1 MRIEYNMDLGWK
13 FHKGDLSEDDARAK
27 GVSHSVTYMN
37 CKAGVAGGGAK
48 KAYMDDDW
56 EVVDLPHDYLLGCER
71 SKECRASGGYF
82 KTDTAWYRKVFT
94 LDKSVKGKALLLVFE
109 GIAFDAKVYFNGS
122 LMARSYSAYSE
133 ILVDI
138 TDRAYFDGRP
148 NTLAV
153 YVDGNKN
160 EGWWYEGAGIYRH
173 VTLYAKDMLHIEH
186 YGVYAKP
193 VLQKGTANDW
203 HVKVETTLFNR
214 SYENDNVQ
222 VQATLLDGTEV
233 VAETEKTLAEVPF
246 CSSHTVKQTLE
257 IKNPER
263 WDINNPKLYQVR
275 VDVIKDGEII
285 DSDTVTTGFRTFS
298 VDPDKGFFLNDRHIK
313 IQGVANHQDHA
324 GVGSAIPD
332 RLQYYRIKRL
342 KEMGANAY
350 RQGHNTA
357 TKETI
362 DACDRLGLLVMDEN
376 RCFEVREENLEN
388 LRRMVKRDRNHP
400 SVIFYSLFNEE
411 PLQTTEEGAKIYQRL
426 KSVVRQLDDERL
438 VTGAL
443 NTFEPY
449 DGSGNYMDVLGLNY
463 GLFLGPNI
471 NIIER
476 AHERLPHIP
485 IMGSENNSET
495 ATRGCYKTDREAHVL
510 SGYDNEKVS
519 WGTTTGEIWDF
530 ARKHDY
536 YVGVFL
542 WTGIDHR
549 GEPTPFLWPTIY
561 SCFGAMDGCGYA
573 KPQFYINQSCFTKE
587 PMVHLEPH
595 WNWAEGETV
604 KVMAITNCDKAELFL
619 NGESL
624 GRKEAD
630 CCAQPVWQVPFVPG
644 SISVKTYRQGQLVC
658 EDVRYTSGEPVAVK
672 LESEWNEVRDDGQDV
687 IILHCSVVDAQGHEV
702 ATADNRLHFEVEG
715 DGVFVGVGNGDPNCL
730 ESDLAPERQLFAG
743 KCQAIIRALPKAK
756 NLRIR
761 VWGEGL
767 QEAIFEPEIRQV
779 EEPNYVL
786 STKNDIL
793 YGVTQSSVTAE
804 RPDPLIYLEEH
815 DVNTF
820 AVVEFLWDFYQREF
834 SSGWRIYRVTPEI
847 THEKMFLSFADVR
860 CTSMEVYVD
869 EKLVFESKGRLE
881 GEVTCPFEAQKG
893 RVVDIRILMS
903 GDNPDGNGIRKC
915 IRLFENIEI
924 LDEI

>member
-1 MRIEYNMDLGWK
+1 MRVEYNMDLGWK
-13 FHKGDLSEDDARAK
+13 FHKGDLPDDDARAK

-48 KAYMDDDW
+48 KAYVDDDW
-56 EVVDLPHDYLLGCER
+56 EEVDLPHDYLYKCER
-71 SKECRASGGYF
+71 SEECRASGGYF

-94 LDKSVKGKALLLVFE
+94 LDKELEGKALLLVFE
-109 GIAFDAKVYFNGS
+109 GVAFDAKVYFNGS
-122 LMARSYSAYSE
+122 LLARSYSAYSE

-173 VTLYAKDMLHIEH
+173 VTLYAKEMVHIEH
-186 YGVYAKP
+186 YGIYAKP
-193 VLQKGTANDW
+193 VLKKGTENDW
-203 HVKVETTLFNR
+203 DVEIETTLFNR
-214 SYENDNVQ
+214 SYKDDSVSVRASLWNDN
-222 VQATLLDGTEV
+222 EMI
-233 VAETEKTLAEVPF
+233 AESENESVSVSF
-246 CSSHTVKQTLE
+246 CSANSVKQTLT
-257 IKNPER
+257 IQDPER
-263 WDINNPKLYQVR
+263 WDINNPKLYKVR
-275 VDVIKDGEII
+275 VDVMKDGKTI
-285 DSDTVTTGFRTFS
+285 DSDVVVTGFRTFY
-298 VDPDKGFFLNDRHIK
+298 VDPEKGFFLNDRHIK

-324 GVGSAIPD
+324 GVGAAIPD
-332 RLQYYRIKRL
+332 RVQYYRIKRL

-362 DACDRLGLLVMDEN
+362 DACDTLGMLVMDEN
-376 RCFEVREENLEN
+376 RCFEASEDNLKN
-388 LRRMVKRDRNHP
+388 LCSMVKRDRNHP

-411 PLQTTEEGAKIYQRL
+411 PLQTTEEGARIYQRL

-463 GLFLGPNI
+463 GLFPGPNI
-471 NIIER
+471 NIIEKT
-476 AHERLPHIP
+476 HERLPHIP

-495 ATRGCYKTDREAHVL
+495 ATRGCYKTDREKHVL

-530 ARKHDY
+530 ARKNDY
-536 YVGVFL
+536 YVGMFL

-549 GEPTPFLWPTIY
+549 GEPTPFKWPTVY

-573 KPQFYINQSCFTKE
+573 KPQFYINQSCFIE
-587 PMVHLEPH
+587 VPMVHLEPH
-595 WNWAEGETV
+595 WNWTEGETV
-604 KVMAITNCDKAELFL
+604 KVMAITNCEEAELFL
-619 NGESL
+619 NGASL
-624 GRKEAD
+624 GRKTAD
-630 CCAQPVWQVPFVPG
+630 CCAQPEWQVPFVPG
-644 SISVKTYRQGQLVC
+644 NISVKAYRDGKVVC
-658 EDVRYTSGEPVAVK
+658 EDVRYTAREPVAIQ
-672 LESEWNEVRDDGQDV
+672 LQSDWNKVNDDGQDV
-687 IILHCSVVDAQGHEV
+687 IILNCSVVDKEGHEL
-702 ATADNRLHFEVEG
+702 ATADNLLQFEVEG
-715 DGVFVGVGNGDPNCL
+715 DAILLGVGNGDPN
-730 ESDLAPERQLFAG
+730 SHAPEWIPERKLFAG
-743 KCQAIIRALPKAK
+743 KCQAIIRVLPKAK
-756 NLRIR
+756 SLRIR
-761 VWGEGL
+761 VYGERL
-767 QEAIFEPEIRQV
+767 EEAIYEPEIIKV
-779 EEPNYVL
+779 EEPKYIM

-793 YGVTQSSVTAE
+793 YGVSQSSVTKE
-804 RPDPLIYLEEH
+804 RPDPLMHLEEH

-834 SSGWRIYRVTPEI
+834 SSGWRIYRVTPII
-847 THEKMFLSFADVR
+847 THEKMILSFADVR

-869 EKLVFESKGRLE
+869 GKLIYQNGESLS
-881 GEVTCPFEAQKG
+881 GEVNCPFETEKG
-893 RVVDIRILMS
+893 KQVDIRILMS

-915 IRLFENIEI
+915 IRLLEDKDNK
-924 LDEI
+924 